1 MKLSSSVFS
10 ALCLIIELLGIALFL
25 RGFFPVPIKSSLS
38 SNSKLSDLP
47 AEPVVG
53 SSPNSTKVPPP
64 LFNKV
69 VIVLID
75 ALRDDFVFGPNGKRF
90 MPYTRNLVES
100 GSSHGF
106 IAKARPPTVTMPRIK
121 YDTVPVYK
129 VSSMKNLSGLHIAT
143 CEPLPKLEAHN
154 SSVLQRAL
162 TSTPLE
168 ICGINWNSNCMP
180 GLLA

>member
-10 ALCLIIELLGIALFL
+10 AFCLIIELIGIVLFL

-38 SNSKLSDLP
+38 SKSKLSDLP

-64 LFNKV
+64 LFNRV
-69 VIVLID
+69 VVVLID

-100 GSSHGF
+100 GSSHSF

-121 YDTVPVYK
+121 KRIRCWLLSDPYYDKAATLMAEYDENDIEFLGHLQNGD
-129 VSSMKNLSGLHIAT
+129 NLHWLFHYD
-143 CEPLPKLEAHN
+143 L
-154 SSVLQRAL
+154 
-162 TSTPLE
+162 
-168 ICGINWNSNCMP
+168 
-180 GLLA
+180 